1 MTTPPE
7 LGMLRLAALG
17 LVGPGAPSAA
27 AAVRRLGALQAQDYP
42 GALTSVALRTVGR
55 LRKDVEAALDAG
67 EVVRSWP
74 MRGTLHLV
82 AAEDLHWFLDTAGV
96 RTLSTVGRRWAQLEL
111 DEAQAERAREIVL
124 AAFAAR
130 DRASRAE
137 LLAAIAAGGVA
148 VTGQRGYHLLWYLDR
163 KSVV

>member
-1 MTTPPE
+1 MTTPPD

-42 GALTSVALRTVGR
+42 GALTSVALRTASR

-67 EVVRSWP
+67 EIVRSWP

-82 AAEDLHWFLDTAGV
+82 AADDLRWFLDTVGV
-96 RTLSTVGRRWAQLEL
+96 RALNGVGKRW
-111 DEAQAERAREIVL
+111 
-124 AAFAAR
+124 
-130 DRASRAE
+130 
-137 LLAAIAAGGVA
+137 
-148 VTGQRGYHLLWYLDR
+148 
-163 KSVV
+163 